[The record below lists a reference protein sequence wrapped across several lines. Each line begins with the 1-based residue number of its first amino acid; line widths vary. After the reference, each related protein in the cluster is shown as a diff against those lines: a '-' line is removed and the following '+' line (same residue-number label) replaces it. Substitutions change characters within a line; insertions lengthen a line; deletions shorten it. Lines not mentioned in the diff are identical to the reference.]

1 MVKNFKW
8 DESVSSSLL
17 RIPCSS
23 LNVNNKYFFGLNRL
37 SACLFFPMYTWL
49 LYPGNVK
56 LISLRHKN
64 ESSFSLISS
73 VMIAGRPIFC
83 LFGSCI
89 FDQAENNCIFLG
101 VAWIESS
108 NKAFAITHSCAGSFD
123 NLLFALCRLL
133 EKAGKAVFT
142 IVGQSVLT
150 TRVSFVVLL
159 LKI

>member
-1 MVKNFKW
+1 MVKNFKL

-23 LNVNNKYFFGLNRL
+23 QNVNNKYFFGLNRL
-37 SACLFFPMYTWL
+37 SPFIFSNVHLVIVPRQCKAYIIAPQKWIQLLFD
-49 LYPGNVK
+49 
-56 LISLRHKN
+56 
-64 ESSFSLISS
+64 
-73 VMIAGRPIFC
+73 IFC
-83 LFGSCI
+83 YDSRTSNILSLWFMYIRPSRK
-89 FDQAENNCIFLG
+89 QLYFLG
-101 VAWIESS
+101 GCLDW
-108 NKAFAITHSCAGSFD
+108 GSFGK
-123 NLLFALCRLL
+123 LLFALCRLL

>member
-1 MVKNFKW
+1 MVKNFKL

-37 SACLFFPMYTWL
+37 SPCLFFPMYTWL

-56 LISLRHKN
+56 LISLQHKN

-73 VMIAGRPIFC
+73 VMTAGRPIFC

-89 FDQAENNCIFLG
+89 FDQAESNRIFLG
-101 VAWIESS
+101 VAWIE
-108 NKAFAITHSCAGSFD
+108 
-123 NLLFALCRLL
+123 AL
-133 EKAGKAVFT
+133 
-142 IVGQSVLT
+142 S
-150 TRVSFVVLL
+150 VSFFLL
-159 LKI
+159 YVYF